1 MMKELRERCAG
12 LSATSAGLIV
22 GLISLSSLVV
32 EIGVTSLADGG
43 SPKLIQDHQASP
55 VAAWVNPAD
64 QRGLILYFLMQ
75 ATQH

>member
-1 MMKELRERCAG
+1 MMKKLHERCAG
-12 LSATSAGLIV
+12 LSATSAVLIV
-22 GLISLSSLVV
+22 GLISLSSLVI
-32 EIGVTSLADGG
+32 EIGVTSLPDDG

-55 VAAWVNPAD
+55 VATWVNPAH